1 MVLDIVSEE
10 SMPPQRLIRLLL
22 IEDVDDLRVILQ
34 FSLGTVSGWQVITV
48 DSTQDWLTLAQ
59 EEFPDVILIDGHSNQ
74 LIMLAQLKASLWT
87 QDIPVIC
94 LVSRDRLADQLQAQE
109 AGAAAIIAKPF
120 DPTALIET
128 IVGIVEPFSND
139 PSS

>member
-10 SMPPQRLIRLLL
+10 SMPPQRLICLLL

>member
-1 MVLDIVSEE
+1 MVLSVVSEE
-10 SMPPQRLIRLLL
+10 LIPPQRLIRLLL

-48 DSTQDWLTLAQ
+48 DSMQDWLTLAQ
-59 EEFPDVILIDGHSNQ
+59 EESPDVILIDGHSNQ
-74 LIMLAQLKASLWT
+74 LAMLGQLKASLWT
-87 QDIPVIC
+87 QDIPVVC
-94 LVSRDRLADQLQAQE
+94 LVSRDRLADQLQAKA

-128 IVGIVEPFSND
+128 VVAIVQTFSD
-139 PSS
+139 DSSS